1 MIKKIMLLV
10 FAACLGA
17 GIVMLVQWI
26 RPPTEDPYFF
36 LNPKATTIGD
46 DYHSIE
52 TPIKL
57 YKKGEKIDLVF
68 WNVPQPTPKLLYLFP
83 ANTPSPQ
90 IMLKINERDGANLGF
105 YVNNIFKGEGP
116 IPKLKGD
123 PVLDVKIYKINDNL
137 EEELV
142 YEKKFTKI
150 IGSYGSREGILFTLV
165 EFGYPYKYGQYRLQ
179 VEVLA
184 NWPELKM
191 DDLNYSLYIRQYSIK

>member
-1 MIKKIMLLV
+1 MVKKIMLLA
-10 FAACLGA
+10 FAAFLGA
-17 GIVMLVQWI
+17 GIVMLVQWM

-68 WNVPQPTPKLLYLFP
+68 WKVPQPTPKLLYLIP

-90 IMLKINERDGANLGF
+90 IMLNIKKRKESNLGF
-105 YVNNIFKGEGP
+105 YVSDIFRGKGPMPDLKDEP
-116 IPKLKGD
+116 I
-123 PVLDVKIYKINDNL
+123 LDIKIYKINDDL
-137 EEELV
+137 TESLV
-142 YEKKFTKI
+142 YDKLHKEITLYS
-150 IGSYGSREGILFTLV
+150 GGWGDNLFNLV
-165 EFGYPYKYGQYRLQ
+165 NLGHSYKYGQYRLQ

-184 NWPELKM
+184 NLPELKI
-191 DDLNYSLYIRQYSIK
+191 DDLSYFIYIRQHAIK

>member
-10 FAACLGA
+10 FAAFLGA
-17 GIVMLVQWI
+17 GIVMLVQWM

-90 IMLKINERDGANLGF
+90 IMLKIKERAGTDLGF
-105 YVNNIFKGEGP
+105 NVSEIFRGKGP
-116 IPKLKGD
+116 ITELQNE
-123 PVLDVKIYKINDNL
+123 PVLDVKIYKINDDLAEN
-137 EEELV
+137 LV
-142 YEKKFTKI
+142 YEKKFTKLI
-150 IGSYGSREGILFTLV
+150 AGYGSRDGILFYLIN
-165 EFGYPYKYGQYRLQ
+165 FGYPYKYGQYRLKI
-179 VEVLA
+179 EVLA
-184 NWPELKM
+184 KWPELKI
-191 DDLNYSLYIRQYSIK
+191 DDLSYSIYIRQYAIK

>member
-1 MIKKIMLLV
+1 MVKKIILLV
-10 FAACLGA
+10 FAAFLGA
-17 GIVMLVQWI
+17 GIVMLVQWM

-68 WNVPQPTPKLLYLFP
+68 WKVPQPTPKLLYLIP

-90 IMLKINERDGANLGF
+90 IMLKINERDNANLAF
-105 YVNNIFKGEGP
+105 YVSEIFKGKGP

-123 PVLDVKIYKINDNL
+123 PVLDVKIYNINDDLTEN
-137 EEELV
+137 LV
-142 YEKKFTKI
+142 YEKKLTKF
-150 IGSYGSREGILFTLV
+150 GSIHGSQYGILFNMKD
-165 EFGYPYKYGQYRLQ
+165 FGHLYKYGQYRLQ

-184 NWPELKM
+184 NWPELEM
-191 DDLNYSLYIRQYSIK
+191 DDLSYSIYIRQYAIK